1 MKFPAGSV
9 ASIEAVDTESV
20 EQIAEITKMILRG
33 ETSLDEMFRGYTGYT
48 YNKQNW
54 AHDKSVS
61 TMPETFN

>member
-1 MKFPAGSV
+1 MP
-9 ASIEAVDTESV
+9 IEAVDADSV

-33 ETSLDEMFRGYTGYT
+33 ETTLDEMFRGYT

-61 TMPETFN
+61 IMPETFD